1 MDAMMENPI
10 RVVLGDT
17 HPLVRAG
24 LRAALAASRDIQV
37 VAEASDSEEL
47 VALAGALQ
55 PDVIVMDPCI
65 EPIGRMAVRRELV
78 DKCRPARV
86 LLVTTDADVEC
97 VTLAMEAGAA
107 GVLSK
112 AFADRE
118 LADAVRSAAHGEMV
132 QRFRRRYDP
141 VPLPT
146 VPNSVSHERAEFAK
160 LTERERDVLALVAAG
175 YSAPEIGERL
185 VISPKTVDTY
195 KQRIQVKIGLSHR
208 TEYVKL
214 ALRLGLLS
222 P

>member
-1 MDAMMENPI
+1 MPDNPI
-10 RVVLGDT
+10 RVVLGDA

-24 LRAALAASRDIQV
+24 LRAVLAAAGDVQV
-37 VAEASDSEEL
+37 VAEAADSEEL
-47 VALAGALQ
+47 VALASGLQ

-65 EPIGRMAVRRELV
+65 DPEERIAVTRELV
-78 DKCRPARV
+78 DRCRPARV
-86 LLVTTDADVEC
+86 LLVTTNADVEC

-118 LADAVRSAAHGEMV
+118 LVDAVRSVARGEML
-132 QRFRRRYDP
+132 QRFRRRYEP
-141 VPLPT
+141 ATSIRMPPR
-146 VPNSVSHERAEFAK
+146 PSHERAEFAK

-175 YSAPEIGERL
+175 YSAPEIGARL

-195 KQRIQVKIGLSHR
+195 KQRIQIKIGLSHR

-222 P
+222 A